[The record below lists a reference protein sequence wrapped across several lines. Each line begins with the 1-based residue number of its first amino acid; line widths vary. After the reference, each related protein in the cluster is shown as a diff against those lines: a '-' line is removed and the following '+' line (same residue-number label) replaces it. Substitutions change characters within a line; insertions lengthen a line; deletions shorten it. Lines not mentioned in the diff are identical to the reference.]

1 MAGPHSVL
9 QGIWER
15 LMSPGE
21 RTGGARLAILPDDV
35 FLVSYPRS
43 GNTWMRYLLAN
54 LLQPTRDWHISNI
67 GAVVPDIYEGIP
79 RDCLESRPR
88 ILKSHEPFREEYPRV
103 IYLYRDG
110 RDVSASLYDFYTK
123 LRGYQKEFR
132 SFLIDML
139 AGELPYGAWQDH
151 VSSWLFCDR
160 ETPVLGVSYEELC
173 DDTQGAMGVVGTYL
187 GFGWSTN
194 EIESAIAES
203 TLEKQRADF
212 RHYRRETHW
221 SKGFRGGIR
230 GAPGKW
236 REVFNEDLNELFWEY
251 AGSVAERLGYSKA
264 T

>member
-1 MAGPHSVL
+1 MAGLHSVL
-9 QGIWER
+9 HRMRER
-15 LMSPGE
+15 LRQPAE
-21 RTGGARLAILPDDV
+21 RTDGPRLAILPDDV

-54 LLQPTRDWHISNI
+54 LLQPTRKWHISNI

-79 RDCLESRPR
+79 SDYLESKPR

-110 RDVSASLYDFYTK
+110 RDVSVSLYDFYTK

-132 SFLIDML
+132 AFLIEML
-139 AGELPYGAWQDH
+139 AGELPYGAWHDH
-151 VSSWLFCDR
+151 VSSWLFRDR
-160 ETPVLGVSYEELC
+160 EPPVLAVSYEELC
-173 DDTQGAMGVVGTYL
+173 DDTQGTMGVVGRYL
-187 GFGWSTN
+187 GLTWSRN
-194 EIESAIAES
+194 EIESAVTES
-203 TLEKQRADF
+203 TLERQRADF

-221 SKGFRGGIR
+221 SKGFRGGIK

-236 REVFNEDLNELFWEY
+236 REVLNEDLNELFWEH

-264 T
+264 R